1 MSAKI
6 ATPGFLK
13 TAVFWNESYG
23 LIIPAY
29 DVSNKVLSC
38 DSNYTVNVVMW
49 SKFGDSGISGKSYH
63 NVNFIGISPEKPLFL
78 RGGLGSSLSLSLI
91 WDWH

>member
-23 LIIPAY
+23 VIIPAY
-29 DVSNKVLSC
+29 DVNNKSLSC
-38 DSNYTVNVVMW
+38 DSNYTVDVVMW
-49 SKFGDSGISGKSYH
+49 PKFGDSSISGKSYH
-63 NVNFIGISPEKPLFL
+63 NLNFIRISPEKPLFL
-78 RGGLGSSLSLSLI
+78 RGVLGSSSII